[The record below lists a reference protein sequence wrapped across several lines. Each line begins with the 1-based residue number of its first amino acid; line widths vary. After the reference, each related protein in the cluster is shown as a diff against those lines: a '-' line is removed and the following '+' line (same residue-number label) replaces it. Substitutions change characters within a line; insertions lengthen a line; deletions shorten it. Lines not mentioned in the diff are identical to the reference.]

1 MSDFVLT
8 PRDFEA
14 WLRGYET
21 AWEKRDPQAAAEL
34 FTADAEYHWTPFDT
48 PQRGR
53 AEIAA
58 VWDKA
63 VSQQRDIDFR
73 YEILAVNGANGIA
86 RWHTKLT
93 AVPANTPVELDGILV
108 ATFGSSRQC
117 QVFREWWHTPAA
129 EASG

>member
-21 AWEKRDPQAAAEL
+21 AWEKRDAQAAAEL
-34 FTADAEYHWTPFDT
+34 FTADAEYYWTPFDT

-108 ATFGSSRQC
+108 ATFGTNRQC